1 MTKNMANITL
11 YQAFQTEYPYITISE
26 ENFKKAYQE
35 AKTSNLD
42 LLRDYILAKGLEE
55 EVEL

>member
-1 MTKNMANITL
+1 MTKITL
-11 YQAFQTEYPYITISE
+11 YQAFQTEYPYITLSE

-42 LLRDYILAKGLEE
+42 HLKDYILAKGLEE
-55 EVEL
+55 ELEL